1 MPGKPHM
8 IQIRKRDHIQ
18 SGKPEFV
25 ASPGKMHVK
34 KSEKIMF
41 QAQGTNAVIFIP
53 NANKFL
59 DTNESTLVID
69 ASSGRQTHSFTLSD
83 NPSSGAEFPYAIYCD
98 GDNDFAEGGSTPRI
112 IID

>member
-1 MPGKPHM
+1 MPGKTHM
-8 IQIRKRDHIQ
+8 IQIRKRDQIE

-25 ASPGKMHVK
+25 ASPGRMHVK

-53 NANKFL
+53 NANKL
-59 DTNESTLVID
+59 LETNESTLIID
-69 ASSGRQTHSFTLSD
+69 ARSGKQTHSFTLSG
-83 NPSSGAEFPYAIYCD
+83 NLSSGSDFPYAIYCD
-98 GDNDFAEGGSTPRI
+98 EDNDFAEGGSTPRI